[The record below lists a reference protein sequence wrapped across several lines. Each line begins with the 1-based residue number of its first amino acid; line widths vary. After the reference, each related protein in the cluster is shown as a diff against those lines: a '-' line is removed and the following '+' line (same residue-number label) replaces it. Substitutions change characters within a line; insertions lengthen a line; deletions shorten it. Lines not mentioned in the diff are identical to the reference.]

1 MSVIVSERGE
11 GKLQVL
17 TDSLDLVSYSIH
29 KCKNETNFPKRSRW
43 LLTINIVE
51 EAKAQFDCIRRA
63 NCYDVANEIEFQER
77 HRLQVEAYS
86 HLELLLSYLE
96 IAYKELSLPANCVE
110 FWTKKILTVEK
121 LLQGW
126 KNTDTKRHNNEA

>member
-11 GKLQVL
+11 GRLQIL
-17 TDSLDLVSYSIH
+17 TDSLDLVTYTIH
-29 KCKNETNFPKRSRW
+29 KCKNETNFPKRNRW
-43 LLTINIVE
+43 LITNSIVE
-51 EAKAQFDCIRRA
+51 EAKLQFNCIRRA
-63 NCYDVANEIEFQER
+63 NCYDVMNDVEFQER

-86 HLELLLSYLE
+86 HLELLLSYIE

-110 FWTKKILTVEK
+110 FWTGKILNVEK

-126 KNTDTKRHNNEA
+126 KNSDNKRNKIEA